1 MVGFFTDACVLGQK
15 NGLEISLIH
24 TQHPHS
30 LRPVQFSY
38 EKYGFHLQKLFFL
51 KITGSP
57 AFHKRLLQKRALER
71 CSKFYKTE
79 FVIKLYMPLE
89 AS

>member
-1 MVGFFTDACVLGQK
+1 MVRFFTDACVLGQK

-38 EKYGFHLQKLFFL
+38 EKYGYH
-51 KITGSP
+51 
-57 AFHKRLLQKRALER
+57 
-71 CSKFYKTE
+71 
-79 FVIKLYMPLE
+79 FVKVVIPQNL
-89 AS
+89 A